1 MDETIKSYTPLTVL
15 QIAMVCHQA
24 NKAWCEANDDN
35 SQKDWQEAEDWQRES
50 AITGVI
56 YRIGNPNKSYDAQHN
71 AWLEDKKKDGWVYGE
86 VKDTEAKTHPCMV
99 SFEELPEFQKKKD
112 ALFCA
117 IVDCLSSGKML
128 TLESLK

>member
-56 YRIGNPNKSYDAQHN
+56 YRIGNPNKSYDAQQN

-128 TLESLK
+128 TW